1 MQLFLFILTEELYS
15 KAQNALKFTLI
26 SLRIILNSL
35 GKGCSIYNNL
45 SFQK

>member
-1 MQLFLFILTEELYS
+1 
-15 KAQNALKFTLI
+15 LKFTLI
-26 SLRIILNSL
+26 SLRTILNSL